1 MKGSWIPY
9 NILSVKNMLITA
21 KTQTDFM
28 KFFIVFL
35 IITHSEER
43 SIFVEITRLSW
54 LKRIQELLC
63 KEHVLETNFLKTPTE
78 ENKLHYDKQRNFCV
92 SLLRK
97 EKKEYFAKINE
108 EYMTH
113 KMNFWQTVK
122 RFLSYKVKSKEPIIL
137 AENDKKSLMTLKL
150 QKLSMIF
157 SQILTKILKPRNN
170 HVKTSYT
177 VD

>member
-1 MKGSWIPY
+1 
-9 NILSVKNMLITA
+9 
-21 KTQTDFM
+21 
-28 KFFIVFL
+28 
-35 IITHSEER
+35 
-43 SIFVEITRLSW
+43 
-54 LKRIQELLC
+54 
-63 KEHVLETNFLKTPTE
+63 
-78 ENKLHYDKQRNFCV
+78 
-92 SLLRK
+92 
-97 EKKEYFAKINE
+97 
-108 EYMTH
+108 MTH